1 MNLITPLGAIGSSSC
16 LTSSKRLKRPRA
28 PIKKATAGKNASSEL
43 YATSC
48 ESPMQSSRM
57 KAAKLRLSA
66 AIHSPRLS
74 RSGDA
79 GVRPTR
85 ARCSVA
91 VDKTERPDLGFC
103 LAFASAAKDQPRGR
117 ADPTCQQES
126 HPERADR
133 GDRQVG
139 AQLRAHI
146 GRLAQALAE
155 RLCCTGELF
164 ALVLDLATHFGDAAG
179 VVPVI
184 GHCSSAPR

>member
-1 MNLITPLGAIGSSSC
+1 MPSALI
-16 LTSSKRLKRPRA
+16 RN
-28 PIKKATAGKNASSEL
+28 ATAGKNASSEL

-74 RSGDA
+74 RSGDL

-103 LAFASAAKDQPRGR
+103 LAFASAPKDQPRGR
-117 ADPTCQQES
+117 ADPACQQKS
-126 HPERADR
+126 HPERADC
-133 GDRQVG
+133 GDRQV
-139 AQLRAHI
+139 RAALSAPVR
-146 GRLAQALAE
+146 RLAQALPE
-155 RLCCTGELF
+155 RLRRTRELF
-164 ALVLDLATHFGDAAG
+164 ALGLDLATHFGDAAG
-179 VVPVI
+179 VV
-184 GHCSSAPR
+184 